1 VTTKETN
8 DTLLAHLHRD
18 DFVRVVRHARTE
30 ANEADAMRATLL
42 KWADRLLPYLDDHS
56 DWTLQDAIDRYHA
69 EHPGDGPGA

>member
-1 VTTKETN
+1 
-8 DTLLAHLHRD
+8 
-18 DFVRVVRHARTE
+18 
-30 ANEADAMRATLL
+30 MRATLL